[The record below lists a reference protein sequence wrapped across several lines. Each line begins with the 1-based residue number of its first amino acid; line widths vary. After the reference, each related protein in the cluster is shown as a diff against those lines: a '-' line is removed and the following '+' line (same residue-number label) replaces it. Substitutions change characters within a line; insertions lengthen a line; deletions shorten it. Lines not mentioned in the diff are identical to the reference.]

1 MEVSHLTTTTD
12 ISQLSINAIRTLT
25 LDAVERAQ
33 HGHPGMPM
41 GAAPMAYVLWKKFMN
56 INPENPNWFNRDRF
70 VLSAGHGSTLLYSL
84 LHLTGFDVSIEDLK
98 NFRQVGSK
106 TPGHPEY
113 GITPGVEVTTG
124 PLGQGIASSVGLAI
138 AERYLA
144 ETYNREGYPIVDHY
158 TYTICGDG
166 DLMEG
171 VSYEACSLAGHLK
184 LGRLIVLYDSNN
196 ISLDGG
202 LDLAFSEN
210 IQQRFE
216 SMNWQYLK
224 VEDGNDI
231 DAIAKAIEEA
241 KADETRPT
249 LIEIKT
255 IIGYGSSLQGT
266 NDAHSDPMGKE
277 EVARTKQFYNWNYE
291 EEFYVPEEVYADY
304 ATIKERGKEKEQE
317 WNELFKQYEEAHPEL
332 AKELTRIIEGKLPEN
347 WDAELPTYEEGS
359 SLATRVASSEV
370 LNVLAKHLP
379 EFVGGSA
386 DLDSSTKTRLK
397 DYVDFGND
405 SYAGRNI
412 RFGVREFAM
421 GTIANGLALHSLR
434 PFVSTFFVFSD
445 YLRPAIRL
453 AALMEIP
460 VTYVFT
466 HDSIAV
472 GQDGPTHEPVEQLA
486 SYRAMPN
493 LTVIRPAD
501 ANETKAAWKVAVEQ
515 TDRPTMLVLGRQN
528 LPTLKDT
535 DKLAEE
541 GVRKGAY
548 VISKSEGEAVG
559 LLIAT
564 GSEVSLAI
572 NAQKELAK
580 EGIHVN
586 VVSMPSWDLFEKQSE
601 EYKESVLP
609 SALQT
614 RLTIEMGSKL
624 GWREYAGANGAVMSI
639 DTFGESG
646 PGEELIEKYGFT
658 TENVVMKFKELLS
671 NQNDHN
677 SRMR

>member
-1 MEVSHLTTTTD
+1 MTTTNV
-12 ISQLSINAIRTLT
+12 SQLSINAIRTLT

-41 GAAPMAYVLWKKFMN
+41 GAAPMAYSLWKNFLN
-56 INPENPNWFNRDRF
+56 VNPENPNWFNRDRF
-70 VLSAGHGSTLLYSL
+70 VLSAGHGSTLIYTL
-84 LHLTGFDVSIEDLK
+84 LHLTGFDVSIDDLK
-98 NFRQVGSK
+98 NFRRLESK

-113 GITPGVEVTTG
+113 GVTPGVEVTTG
-124 PLGQGIASSVGLAI
+124 PLGQGIPASVGLAM

-144 ETYNREGYPIVDHY
+144 ATFNKEGFPIVDHY

-171 VSYEACSLAGHLK
+171 VSYEAASLAGHLK
-184 LGRLIVLYDSNN
+184 LGRLIVLYDSND

-202 LDLAFSEN
+202 LNLAFSEN

-224 VEDGNDI
+224 VEDGNDV
-231 DAIAKAIEEA
+231 DAIAKAIEVA
-241 KADETRPT
+241 KDEENRPT
-249 LIEIKT
+249 VIEIKT
-255 IIGYGSSLQGT
+255 VIGYGSSLQGT
-266 NDAHSDPMGKE
+266 NRAHSDPMGKE
-277 EVARTKQFYNWNYE
+277 EVAKTKNFYNWNYE
-291 EEFYVPEEVYADY
+291 EEFYVPEEVYSDY
-304 ATIKERGKEKEQE
+304 STIRERGKQKEQE
-317 WNELFKQYEEAHPEL
+317 WNQLFNEYEAQYPEL
-332 AKELTRIIEGKLPEN
+332 AKELQRIIDGKLPEN
-347 WDAELPTYEEGS
+347 WDEDLPIFEEGR

-370 LNVLAKHLP
+370 LNTFVNRIL
-379 EFVGGSA
+379 EYVGGSA
-386 DLDSSTKTRLK
+386 DLDSSTKTRLR
-397 DYVDFGND
+397 DYADFGND

-421 GTIANGLALHSLR
+421 GAIANGLALHSLR

-453 AALMEIP
+453 AALMGIP
-460 VTYVFT
+460 VNYVFT
-466 HDSIAV
+466 HDSVAV
-472 GQDGPTHEPVEQLA
+472 GQDGPTHEPVEHLA

-501 ANETKAAWKVAVEQ
+501 ANETKAAWKVAVET

-535 DKLAEE
+535 DNLADE
-541 GVRKGAY
+541 GVKRGAY
-548 VISKSEGEAVG
+548 VISKADGTPVG
-559 LLIAT
+559 ILVAA

-572 NAQKELAK
+572 EAQKELAK
-580 EGIHVN
+580 EDIHVN
-586 VVSMPSWDLFEKQSE
+586 VVSMPSWDLFERQSD

-609 SALQT
+609 SNLQI
-614 RLTIEMGSKL
+614 RLTIEMGSKV

-646 PGEELIEKYGFT
+646 PGDELIAKFGFT
-658 TENVVMKFKELLS
+658 VENVVKKFKELL
-671 NQNDHN
+671 
-677 SRMR
+677 